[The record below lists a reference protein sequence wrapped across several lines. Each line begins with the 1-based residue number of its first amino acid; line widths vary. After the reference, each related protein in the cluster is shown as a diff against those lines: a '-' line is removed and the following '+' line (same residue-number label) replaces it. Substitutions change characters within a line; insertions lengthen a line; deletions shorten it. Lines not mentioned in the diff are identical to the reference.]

1 MERDIKIEPF
11 ENCPALAGCHCQ
23 TNSLAKIY
31 RYYNCPLSEEMLL
44 GLGCG
49 MGFVYWHQ
57 KGAPPF
63 IGGRGNAKGFFQDVG
78 ERTGVRIEVKTT
90 ASERKAQDALLEKLK
105 KKQPVMLYGDMG
117 YLPWF
122 DLPREYHFGGHT
134 FVVCGY
140 DGKETVLASDMD
152 QTSGG
157 LKKGFYHPITLQ
169 RLKTAR
175 SSPYKPFPPKNRW
188 LEFDFSGYR
197 PPDEAAVL
205 SAIRQITE
213 GLLSPPISNLGVKGM
228 RRSAKELLRWR
239 TLFSERELRMNLF
252 NIYIFTE
259 IGGTGGGCFRY
270 IYSRFLKEAAG
281 IVKNRAHRAGLEAA
295 ASRVNESGKMFTKL
309 GLLYK
314 DAETASDIDS
324 RIEKGSE
331 IFKKIASVEEEA
343 FGALSENVGT

>member
-1 MERDIKIEPF
+1 VERDIKIEPF

-63 IGGRGNAKGFFQDVG
+63 VGGRGNVKGFFQDVG
-78 ERTGVRIEVKTT
+78 GRTGVRIDVKAT

-122 DLPREYHFGGHT
+122 DLPEEYHFGGHT

-140 DGKETVLASDMD
+140 DGKQTVLASDMD
-152 QTSGG
+152 QASGG
-157 LKKGFYHPITLQ
+157 LKKGFYHPVTLQ
-169 RLKTAR
+169 RLNTAR

-197 PPDEAAVL
+197 PPVEAAVL
-205 SAIRQITE
+205 SAIRQTVASI
-213 GLLSPPISNLGVKGM
+213 LSPPISNIGVKGM
-228 RRSAKELLRWR
+228 RRSAKEILRWR

-270 IYSRFLKEAAG
+270 MYSRFLKEAAG
-281 IVKNRAHRAGLEAA
+281 IVENLAHREGLDAA

-314 DAETASDIDS
+314 DAETASDIDG

-331 IFKKIASVEEEA
+331 IFKNIAFIEEEA